1 MKINHIVE
9 STVAGAVAPVA
20 MPMGKTRKRVKEFAN
35 VPGLEPVAKVMKNR
49 KAKRMGPYMNSPVL
63 EGRMKDIAYDL
74 EHMRDTEFT
83 KKYGKTKQQIRSSL
97 KENTNET
104 MSRVLSST
112 QKELVKKYKK
122 SNDPSDLKTAI
133 KAGVTPKELMG
144 DSDKPKLDE
153 DDIIVVPGL
162 KRKSSE
168 LMPKDANE
176 MERIEMALGDLKQS
190 VKSSKVIYD
199 ILKSRG
205 DEIEGW
211 VQEKLAKAED
221 YLNTVREYLEGKV
234 ALEAKFAQQE
244 PTSGGAI
251 AGVIA
256 AESVNEASMSL
267 YGPNGFMN
275 RYIEYFREYTNYGQ
289 DPLKVKL
296 ALGAIYSALKN
307 DWNLTDTEAKRLAL
321 EIEDKGSKEIAAEVI
336 TKKTPAG
343 EIISDFQKSKNKK
356 FKGKSK
362 EKRKEMALGAYY
374 SMHPEK
380 SKKK

>member
-97 KENTNET
+97 KKNTNE
-104 MSRVLSST
+104 
-112 QKELVKKYKK
+112 
-122 SNDPSDLKTAI
+122 
-133 KAGVTPKELMG
+133 G

-251 AGVIA
+251 AGGIA

-289 DPLKVKL
+289 DPLKVRL

-321 EIEDKGSKEIAAEVI
+321 EIEDKGSKEITAEVI

-380 SKKK
+380 SKKE